1 MLRTGDGRQDT
12 GREVN
17 IAIPNDDRL
26 DVSVEDPTRRSITP
40 TLSFSDGLFA
50 YEVGKPPDFDWF
62 HNDFV
67 RLQQRYP
74 TDCSR
79 C

>member
-26 DVSVEDPTRRSITP
+26 DVSVEDPTRDIRSITP
-40 TLSFSDGLFA
+40 TSFLFQRSFRKRGRRA
-50 YEVGKPPDFDWF
+50 S
-62 HNDFV
+62 
-67 RLQQRYP
+67 RLRLVSQ
-74 TDCSR
+74 
-79 C
+79 